1 MGIHDREAPVIACG
15 CSSVHHPRRI
25 VLTGGPGAG
34 KTATLEMIKQA
45 FCRHVRVLPEAAGI
59 VFGGGFPRTTET
71 VGRQAVQRAIY
82 YVQRELENVA
92 LAENAAIVLCDRG
105 TVDSQAYWTGPGE
118 FWTSVATTRD
128 DEFARYDAVIHLR
141 TPSEAG
147 GYNHSN
153 VLRTES
159 ATEALAIDER
169 IMEAWE
175 GHPRRFVIEPHA
187 DFLEKAQHVI
197 ELIRAELPA
206 CCRQKLN
213 STLMR
218 AMRPVS
224 TEIGCSQVPPGTKAL
239 L

>member
-1 MGIHDREAPVIACG
+1 MIACECTG
-15 CSSVHHPRRI
+15 VHHPKRI

-59 VFGGGFPRTTET
+59 VFGGGFPRTSEGS
-71 VGRQAVQRAIY
+71 GRQASQRAIY

-92 LAENAAIVLCDRG
+92 LAENVAIILCDRG
-105 TVDSQAYWTGPGE
+105 TVDSHAYWPGPGE
-118 FWTSVATTRD
+118 FWDSVATSRW

-141 TPSEAG
+141 TPSQAG

-159 ATEALAIDER
+159 AVEAMAIDER
-169 IMEAWE
+169 ILQAWE
-175 GHPRRFVIEPHA
+175 GHPRRFIIEPHT
-187 DFLEKAQHVI
+187 DFLDKAQHVV

-206 CCRQKLN
+206 CCRVHKL
-213 STLMR
+213 
-218 AMRPVS
+218 AGIAGAP
-224 TEIGCSQVPPGTKAL
+224 
-239 L
+239 